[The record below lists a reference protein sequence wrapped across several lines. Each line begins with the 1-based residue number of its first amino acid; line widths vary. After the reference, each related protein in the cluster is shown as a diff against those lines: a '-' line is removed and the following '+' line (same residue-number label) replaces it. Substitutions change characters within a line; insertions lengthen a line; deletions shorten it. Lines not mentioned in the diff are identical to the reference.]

1 VVGFIGG
8 RQTRHWNNL
17 LPSDVVG
24 AVKDRQKLPV
34 SIMLPG
40 LLEALPERKVLE
52 LLKYLLSRRG

>member
-1 VVGFIGG
+1 
-8 RQTRHWNNL
+8 L